1 MELWY
6 NKTSAREKLKAG
18 EVFKKEDLVQRN
30 TLIMIT
36 STMADEDRLLVDSSS
51 KVSLTKQ
58 SSFTFQF
65 QKRSHRLTVRTFG
78 FQPKD
83 RISIIRGSILIAV
96 RTRWLVGS
104 LISCIL
110 GDSSAPTATFFGLFV
125 QRIGHLAT
133 N

>member
-6 NKTSAREKLKAG
+6 NKTSARENLKAD

-65 QKRSHRLTVRTFG
+65 Q
-78 FQPKD
+78 QNA
-83 RISIIRGSILIAV
+83 LIV
-96 RTRWLVGS
+96 
-104 LISCIL
+104 
-110 GDSSAPTATFFGLFV
+110 
-125 QRIGHLAT
+125 
-133 N
+133 